1 MNARYRSDMSSMTK
15 VLYPVYIF
23 LFAAM
28 AVTGLAQMPIFKRYY
43 VADIPGLG
51 WLAEFYFTHRL
62 HYIGAIVF
70 LMLAAYLLTHFLLTA
85 KKDYRLT
92 LSAHVRIVFLAGIII
107 TGVFRVLKNL
117 SDVVF
122 SPKFTLVIDIS
133 HLGFMM
139 IYLFTAMLCLVFGS
153 HWLVKN
159 TFSHGKE

>member
-1 MNARYRSDMSSMTK
+1 MNARCRSNTSSMTK

-62 HYIGAIVF
+62 HYMGAIVF
-70 LMLAAYLLTHFLLTA
+70 LALVAYMLTHFLLTA
-85 KKDYRLT
+85 KRNYSLT
-92 LSAHVRIVFLAGIII
+92 FSAHVRIVLLAGIIL

-117 SDVVF
+117 PDVVF
-122 SPKFTLVIDIS
+122 SPTFTLVIDIS

-139 IYLFTAMLCLVFGS
+139 VYLLAALLCMVFRS
-153 HWLVKN
+153 CWLVRKP
-159 TFSHGKE
+159 G